1 MFIKFYKK
9 NISIEYM
16 TDLTDDD
23 IFNKSINNIVDEKP
37 KPKRVLSDKQ
47 KENLKKGREKMA
59 IKRAKEREEKAK
71 VKIDTK
77 GSKEHQA
84 IKKENVK
91 KKRATIKEINKKK
104 EEEILNKLLK
114 KDKVKKSRINMFDTL
129 KIKCLEKAKDVDEYN
144 EIKVALDGINDDI
157 LGDNEKLK
165 EYAKKVMS
173 PYIKTKE

>member
-1 MFIKFYKK
+1 M
-9 NISIEYM
+9 
-16 TDLTDDD
+16 DLTDDD

-59 IKRAKEREEKAK
+59 LKRAKEREEKAK
-71 VKIDTK
+71 VKVEIK

-84 IKKENVK
+84 TKKENVK

-104 EEEILNKLLK
+104 EDEILKKLLK
-114 KDKVKKSRINMFDTL
+114 KDKVKNSRIDMFDKL
-129 KIKCLEKAKDVDEYN
+129 KIKCLEKAKDVEEYN

-157 LGDNEKLK
+157 LGDNDKLK

-173 PYIKTKE
+173 PYILTSKAKE

>member
-1 MFIKFYKK
+1 M
-9 NISIEYM
+9 
-16 TDLTDDD
+16 DLTDDD

-37 KPKRVLSDKQ
+37 KAKRVLSDKQ

-59 IKRAKEREEKAK
+59 LKRAKEREAKAK
-71 VKIDTK
+71 IKVESK
-77 GSKEHQA
+77 GSKEHQN

-104 EEEILNKLLK
+104 EDEILQKLLK
-114 KDKVKKSRINMFDTL
+114 KDKVKNNRIDMFDKL
-129 KIKCLEKAKDVDEYN
+129 KIKCLEKAKDVSEYN

-157 LGDNEKLK
+157 LGDNDKLK

-173 PYIKTKE
+173 PYIKNVKPATKDEE